1 MITRHNEPLAK
12 YSSFRTGGKAANII
26 FPESTEEFVTALRE
40 NPGAAVLG
48 NLSNTLVLDGGIDGT
63 VIITTKLNSV
73 SVNGNTV
80 TAAAGASLT
89 SVAVAARDASLAGCE
104 FLYGIPG
111 TVGGGVFMNAGAY
124 GGEIADIIE
133 NAVVFTPDGKV
144 TTLSKDDLDLGYR
157 TSKLQSTRYIL
168 LSAAFSLQ
176 SGNKDAVTELANTI
190 GAIDDKQKEASD
202 TTAAWVTDYD
212 KKIKDFTDGV
222 SKEINGLDKLQGNAR
237 TSAINTVNAYANSI
251 IAQRGQAVS
260 AAQSLVDSVKN
271 VFNTSNIS
279 YNLPGAESKGIN
291 GYASGTLSAE
301 PGVALVGENG
311 PELIQFRGGETVYT
325 ADETKRIIGDI
336 DSRPLFMPPS
346 DTALPAAVQT
356 SSENSESVKKLSI
369 DINGTGAVSVKGKA
383 DKEEVVAV
391 MMEYLK
397 PVLMNIVAQEAF
409 EEGDDSYEI

>member
-12 YSSFRTGGKAANII
+12 YSSFRSRGKAANII

-176 SGNKDAVTELANTI
+176 SGNKEVISSAM
-190 GAIDDKQKEASD
+190 DDLMNRRM
-202 TTAAWVTDYD
+202 TTQP
-212 KKIKDFTDGV
+212 
-222 SKEINGLDKLQGNAR
+222 LDKPSCGSTFKRPAGNFAGKLISDCGLKGMSVGGAQVSEKHAGFIVNSGGA
-237 TSAINTVNAYANSI
+237 TSRDILDLVQLVKKTVFE
-251 IAQRGQAVS
+251 
-260 AAQSLVDSVKN
+260 K
-271 VFNTSNIS
+271 T
-279 YNLPGAESKGIN
+279 
-291 GYASGTLSAE
+291 
-301 PGVALVGENG
+301 GVLLE
-311 PELIQFRGGETVYT
+311 EEI
-325 ADETKRIIGDI
+325 RIIG
-336 DSRPLFMPPS
+336 R
-346 DTALPAAVQT
+346 
-356 SSENSESVKKLSI
+356 E
-369 DINGTGAVSVKGKA
+369 
-383 DKEEVVAV
+383 
-391 MMEYLK
+391 
-397 PVLMNIVAQEAF
+397 
-409 EEGDDSYEI
+409 

>member
-176 SGNKDAVTELANTI
+176 SGNKEVISSAM
-190 GAIDDKQKEASD
+190 DDLMNRRM
-202 TTAAWVTDYD
+202 TTQP
-212 KKIKDFTDGV
+212 
-222 SKEINGLDKLQGNAR
+222 LDKPSCGSTFKRPAGNFAGKLISDCGLKGMSGGGAQGSEKHAGFIVNSGGA
-237 TSAINTVNAYANSI
+237 TSRDILDLVQLVKKTVFE
-251 IAQRGQAVS
+251 
-260 AAQSLVDSVKN
+260 K
-271 VFNTSNIS
+271 T
-279 YNLPGAESKGIN
+279 
-291 GYASGTLSAE
+291 
-301 PGVALVGENG
+301 GVLLE
-311 PELIQFRGGETVYT
+311 EEI
-325 ADETKRIIGDI
+325 RIIG
-336 DSRPLFMPPS
+336 R
-346 DTALPAAVQT
+346 
-356 SSENSESVKKLSI
+356 E
-369 DINGTGAVSVKGKA
+369 
-383 DKEEVVAV
+383 
-391 MMEYLK
+391 
-397 PVLMNIVAQEAF
+397 
-409 EEGDDSYEI
+409 

>member
-63 VIITTKLNSV
+63 VILTTKLNSV

-144 TTLSKDDLDLGYR
+144 TTLSKGDLDLGYR

-176 SGNKDAVTELANTI
+176 SGNREVISSAM
-190 GAIDDKQKEASD
+190 DDLMNRRM
-202 TTAAWVTDYD
+202 TTQP
-212 KKIKDFTDGV
+212 
-222 SKEINGLDKLQGNAR
+222 LDKPSCGSTFKRPTGNFA
-237 TSAINTVNAYANSI
+237 
-251 IAQRGQAVS
+251 GK
-260 AAQSLVDSVKN
+260 L
-271 VFNTSNIS
+271 IS
-279 YNLPGAESKGIN
+279 DCGLKGISVGGAQVSEKHAGFIVN
-291 GYASGTLSAE
+291 SGGATSRDILDLVQLVKKTVFE
-301 PGVALVGENG
+301 KTGVLLE
-311 PELIQFRGGETVYT
+311 EEI
-325 ADETKRIIGDI
+325 RIIG
-336 DSRPLFMPPS
+336 R
-346 DTALPAAVQT
+346 
-356 SSENSESVKKLSI
+356 E
-369 DINGTGAVSVKGKA
+369 
-383 DKEEVVAV
+383 
-391 MMEYLK
+391 
-397 PVLMNIVAQEAF
+397 
-409 EEGDDSYEI
+409 

>member
-12 YSSFRTGGKAANII
+12 YSSFRTGGKVANII

-80 TAAAGASLT
+80 TAAAGALLT

-176 SGNKDAVTELANTI
+176 SGNKEVISSAM
-190 GAIDDKQKEASD
+190 DDLMNRRM
-202 TTAAWVTDYD
+202 TTQP
-212 KKIKDFTDGV
+212 
-222 SKEINGLDKLQGNAR
+222 LDKPSCGSTFKRPAGNFAGKLISDCGLKGMSVGGAQVSEKHAGFIVNSGGA
-237 TSAINTVNAYANSI
+237 TSRDILDLVQLVKKTVFE
-251 IAQRGQAVS
+251 
-260 AAQSLVDSVKN
+260 K
-271 VFNTSNIS
+271 T
-279 YNLPGAESKGIN
+279 
-291 GYASGTLSAE
+291 
-301 PGVALVGENG
+301 GVLLE
-311 PELIQFRGGETVYT
+311 EEI
-325 ADETKRIIGDI
+325 RIIG
-336 DSRPLFMPPS
+336 R
-346 DTALPAAVQT
+346 
-356 SSENSESVKKLSI
+356 E
-369 DINGTGAVSVKGKA
+369 
-383 DKEEVVAV
+383 
-391 MMEYLK
+391 
-397 PVLMNIVAQEAF
+397 
-409 EEGDDSYEI
+409 

>member
-73 SVNGNTV
+73 SVNGNNV

-133 NAVVFTPDGKV
+133 NTVVFTPDGKV

-176 SGNKDAVTELANTI
+176 SGNKEVISSAM
-190 GAIDDKQKEASD
+190 DDLMNRRM
-202 TTAAWVTDYD
+202 TTQP
-212 KKIKDFTDGV
+212 
-222 SKEINGLDKLQGNAR
+222 LDKPSCGSTFKRPAGNFAGKLISDCGLKGMSVGGAQVSEKHAGFIVNSGGA
-237 TSAINTVNAYANSI
+237 TSRDILDLVQLVKKTVFE
-251 IAQRGQAVS
+251 
-260 AAQSLVDSVKN
+260 K
-271 VFNTSNIS
+271 T
-279 YNLPGAESKGIN
+279 
-291 GYASGTLSAE
+291 
-301 PGVALVGENG
+301 GVLLE
-311 PELIQFRGGETVYT
+311 EEI
-325 ADETKRIIGDI
+325 RIIG
-336 DSRPLFMPPS
+336 R
-346 DTALPAAVQT
+346 
-356 SSENSESVKKLSI
+356 E
-369 DINGTGAVSVKGKA
+369 
-383 DKEEVVAV
+383 
-391 MMEYLK
+391 
-397 PVLMNIVAQEAF
+397 
-409 EEGDDSYEI
+409 

>member
-89 SVAVAARDASLAGCE
+89 SVPVAARDASLAGCE

-176 SGNKDAVTELANTI
+176 SGNKEVISSAM
-190 GAIDDKQKEASD
+190 DDLMNRRM
-202 TTAAWVTDYD
+202 TTQP
-212 KKIKDFTDGV
+212 
-222 SKEINGLDKLQGNAR
+222 LDKPSCGSTFKRPAGNFAGKLISDCGLKGMSVGGAQVSEKHAGFIVNSGGA
-237 TSAINTVNAYANSI
+237 TSRDILDLVQLVKKTVFE
-251 IAQRGQAVS
+251 
-260 AAQSLVDSVKN
+260 K
-271 VFNTSNIS
+271 T
-279 YNLPGAESKGIN
+279 
-291 GYASGTLSAE
+291 
-301 PGVALVGENG
+301 GVLLE
-311 PELIQFRGGETVYT
+311 EEI
-325 ADETKRIIGDI
+325 RIIG
-336 DSRPLFMPPS
+336 R
-346 DTALPAAVQT
+346 
-356 SSENSESVKKLSI
+356 E
-369 DINGTGAVSVKGKA
+369 
-383 DKEEVVAV
+383 
-391 MMEYLK
+391 
-397 PVLMNIVAQEAF
+397 
-409 EEGDDSYEI
+409 

>member
-144 TTLSKDDLDLGYR
+144 TTLSKGDLDLGYR

-176 SGNKDAVTELANTI
+176 SGNREVISSAM
-190 GAIDDKQKEASD
+190 DDLMNRRM
-202 TTAAWVTDYD
+202 TTQP
-212 KKIKDFTDGV
+212 
-222 SKEINGLDKLQGNAR
+222 LDKPSCGSTFKRPTGNFAGKLISDCGLKGMSVGGAQVSEKHAGFIVNSGGA
-237 TSAINTVNAYANSI
+237 TSRDILDLVQLVKKTVFE
-251 IAQRGQAVS
+251 
-260 AAQSLVDSVKN
+260 K
-271 VFNTSNIS
+271 T
-279 YNLPGAESKGIN
+279 
-291 GYASGTLSAE
+291 
-301 PGVALVGENG
+301 GVLLE
-311 PELIQFRGGETVYT
+311 EEI
-325 ADETKRIIGDI
+325 RIIG
-336 DSRPLFMPPS
+336 R
-346 DTALPAAVQT
+346 
-356 SSENSESVKKLSI
+356 E
-369 DINGTGAVSVKGKA
+369 
-383 DKEEVVAV
+383 
-391 MMEYLK
+391 
-397 PVLMNIVAQEAF
+397 
-409 EEGDDSYEI
+409 

>member
-176 SGNKDAVTELANTI
+176 SGNKEVI
-190 GAIDDKQKEASD
+190 SSAIDDLMNRRM
-202 TTAAWVTDYD
+202 TTQP
-212 KKIKDFTDGV
+212 
-222 SKEINGLDKLQGNAR
+222 LDKPSCGSTFKRPAGNFAGKLISDCGLKGMSVGGAQVSEKHAGFIVNSGGA
-237 TSAINTVNAYANSI
+237 TSRDILDLVQLVKKTVFE
-251 IAQRGQAVS
+251 
-260 AAQSLVDSVKN
+260 K
-271 VFNTSNIS
+271 T
-279 YNLPGAESKGIN
+279 
-291 GYASGTLSAE
+291 
-301 PGVALVGENG
+301 GVLLE
-311 PELIQFRGGETVYT
+311 EEI
-325 ADETKRIIGDI
+325 RIIG
-336 DSRPLFMPPS
+336 R
-346 DTALPAAVQT
+346 
-356 SSENSESVKKLSI
+356 E
-369 DINGTGAVSVKGKA
+369 
-383 DKEEVVAV
+383 
-391 MMEYLK
+391 
-397 PVLMNIVAQEAF
+397 
-409 EEGDDSYEI
+409 

>member
-176 SGNKDAVTELANTI
+176 SGNKEVISSAM
-190 GAIDDKQKEASD
+190 DDLMNRRM
-202 TTAAWVTDYD
+202 TTQP
-212 KKIKDFTDGV
+212 
-222 SKEINGLDKLQGNAR
+222 LDKPSCGSTFKRPAGNFAGKLISDCGLKGMSVGGAQVSEKHAGFIVNSGGA
-237 TSAINTVNAYANSI
+237 TSRDILDLVQLVKKTVFEKA
-251 IAQRGQAVS
+251 
-260 AAQSLVDSVKN
+260 
-271 VFNTSNIS
+271 
-279 YNLPGAESKGIN
+279 
-291 GYASGTLSAE
+291 
-301 PGVALVGENG
+301 GVLLE
-311 PELIQFRGGETVYT
+311 EEI
-325 ADETKRIIGDI
+325 RIIG
-336 DSRPLFMPPS
+336 R
-346 DTALPAAVQT
+346 
-356 SSENSESVKKLSI
+356 E
-369 DINGTGAVSVKGKA
+369 
-383 DKEEVVAV
+383 
-391 MMEYLK
+391 
-397 PVLMNIVAQEAF
+397 
-409 EEGDDSYEI
+409 

>member
-157 TSKLQSTRYIL
+157 TSKLQSTKYIL

-176 SGNKDAVTELANTI
+176 SGNKEVISSAM
-190 GAIDDKQKEASD
+190 DDLMNRRM
-202 TTAAWVTDYD
+202 TTQP
-212 KKIKDFTDGV
+212 
-222 SKEINGLDKLQGNAR
+222 LDKPSCGSTFKRPAGNFAGKLISDCGLKGMSVGGAQVSEKHAGFIVNSGGA
-237 TSAINTVNAYANSI
+237 TSRDILDLVQLVKKTVFE
-251 IAQRGQAVS
+251 
-260 AAQSLVDSVKN
+260 K
-271 VFNTSNIS
+271 T
-279 YNLPGAESKGIN
+279 
-291 GYASGTLSAE
+291 
-301 PGVALVGENG
+301 GVLLE
-311 PELIQFRGGETVYT
+311 EEI
-325 ADETKRIIGDI
+325 RIIG
-336 DSRPLFMPPS
+336 R
-346 DTALPAAVQT
+346 
-356 SSENSESVKKLSI
+356 E
-369 DINGTGAVSVKGKA
+369 
-383 DKEEVVAV
+383 
-391 MMEYLK
+391 
-397 PVLMNIVAQEAF
+397 
-409 EEGDDSYEI
+409 

>member
-1 MITRHNEPLAK
+1 LITRHNEPLAK

-176 SGNKDAVTELANTI
+176 SGNKEVISSAM
-190 GAIDDKQKEASD
+190 DDLMNRRM
-202 TTAAWVTDYD
+202 TTQP
-212 KKIKDFTDGV
+212 
-222 SKEINGLDKLQGNAR
+222 LDKPSCGSTFKRPAGNFAGKLISDCGLKGMSVGGAQVSEKHAGFIVNSGGA
-237 TSAINTVNAYANSI
+237 TSRDILDLVQLVKKTVFE
-251 IAQRGQAVS
+251 
-260 AAQSLVDSVKN
+260 K
-271 VFNTSNIS
+271 T
-279 YNLPGAESKGIN
+279 
-291 GYASGTLSAE
+291 
-301 PGVALVGENG
+301 GVLLE
-311 PELIQFRGGETVYT
+311 EEI
-325 ADETKRIIGDI
+325 RIIG
-336 DSRPLFMPPS
+336 R
-346 DTALPAAVQT
+346 
-356 SSENSESVKKLSI
+356 E
-369 DINGTGAVSVKGKA
+369 
-383 DKEEVVAV
+383 
-391 MMEYLK
+391 
-397 PVLMNIVAQEAF
+397 
-409 EEGDDSYEI
+409 

>member
-80 TAAAGASLT
+80 TTAAGASLT

-176 SGNKDAVTELANTI
+176 SGNKEVISSAM
-190 GAIDDKQKEASD
+190 DDLMNRRM
-202 TTAAWVTDYD
+202 TTQP
-212 KKIKDFTDGV
+212 
-222 SKEINGLDKLQGNAR
+222 LDKPSCGSTFKRPAGNFAGKLISDCGLKGMSVGGAQVSEKHAGFIVNSGGA
-237 TSAINTVNAYANSI
+237 TSRDILDLVQLVKKTVFE
-251 IAQRGQAVS
+251 
-260 AAQSLVDSVKN
+260 K
-271 VFNTSNIS
+271 T
-279 YNLPGAESKGIN
+279 
-291 GYASGTLSAE
+291 
-301 PGVALVGENG
+301 GVLLE
-311 PELIQFRGGETVYT
+311 EEI
-325 ADETKRIIGDI
+325 RIIG
-336 DSRPLFMPPS
+336 R
-346 DTALPAAVQT
+346 
-356 SSENSESVKKLSI
+356 E
-369 DINGTGAVSVKGKA
+369 
-383 DKEEVVAV
+383 
-391 MMEYLK
+391 
-397 PVLMNIVAQEAF
+397 
-409 EEGDDSYEI
+409 

>member
-26 FPESTEEFVTALRE
+26 FPESTEELVTALRE

-80 TAAAGASLT
+80 TAAAGASMT

-157 TSKLQSTRYIL
+157 TSKLQSTKYIL

-176 SGNKDAVTELANTI
+176 SGNKEVISSAM
-190 GAIDDKQKEASD
+190 DDLMNRRM
-202 TTAAWVTDYD
+202 TTQP
-212 KKIKDFTDGV
+212 
-222 SKEINGLDKLQGNAR
+222 LDKPSCGSTFKRPAGNFAGKLISDCGLKGMSVGGAQVSEKHAGFIVNSGGA
-237 TSAINTVNAYANSI
+237 TSRDILDLVQLVKKTVFE
-251 IAQRGQAVS
+251 
-260 AAQSLVDSVKN
+260 K
-271 VFNTSNIS
+271 T
-279 YNLPGAESKGIN
+279 
-291 GYASGTLSAE
+291 
-301 PGVALVGENG
+301 GVLLE
-311 PELIQFRGGETVYT
+311 EEI
-325 ADETKRIIGDI
+325 RIIG
-336 DSRPLFMPPS
+336 R
-346 DTALPAAVQT
+346 
-356 SSENSESVKKLSI
+356 E
-369 DINGTGAVSVKGKA
+369 
-383 DKEEVVAV
+383 
-391 MMEYLK
+391 
-397 PVLMNIVAQEAF
+397 
-409 EEGDDSYEI
+409 

>member
-176 SGNKDAVTELANTI
+176 SGNKEVISSAM
-190 GAIDDKQKEASD
+190 DDLMNRRM
-202 TTAAWVTDYD
+202 TTQP
-212 KKIKDFTDGV
+212 
-222 SKEINGLDKLQGNAR
+222 LDKPSCGSTFKRPAGNFAGKLISDCGLKGMPVGGAQVSEKHAGFIVNSGGA
-237 TSAINTVNAYANSI
+237 TSRDILDLVQLVKKTVFE
-251 IAQRGQAVS
+251 
-260 AAQSLVDSVKN
+260 K
-271 VFNTSNIS
+271 T
-279 YNLPGAESKGIN
+279 
-291 GYASGTLSAE
+291 
-301 PGVALVGENG
+301 GVLLE
-311 PELIQFRGGETVYT
+311 EEI
-325 ADETKRIIGDI
+325 RIIG
-336 DSRPLFMPPS
+336 R
-346 DTALPAAVQT
+346 
-356 SSENSESVKKLSI
+356 E
-369 DINGTGAVSVKGKA
+369 
-383 DKEEVVAV
+383 
-391 MMEYLK
+391 
-397 PVLMNIVAQEAF
+397 
-409 EEGDDSYEI
+409 

>member
-12 YSSFRTGGKAANII
+12 YSSFRTGGKAAKII

-48 NLSNTLVLDGGIDGT
+48 NLSNTLVLDGEIDET

-176 SGNKDAVTELANTI
+176 SGNKEVISSAM
-190 GAIDDKQKEASD
+190 DDLMNRRM
-202 TTAAWVTDYD
+202 TTQP
-212 KKIKDFTDGV
+212 
-222 SKEINGLDKLQGNAR
+222 LDKPSCGSTFKRPAGNFAGKLISDCGLKGMSVGGAQVSEKHAGFIVNSGGA
-237 TSAINTVNAYANSI
+237 TSRDILDLVQLVKKTVFE
-251 IAQRGQAVS
+251 
-260 AAQSLVDSVKN
+260 K
-271 VFNTSNIS
+271 T
-279 YNLPGAESKGIN
+279 
-291 GYASGTLSAE
+291 
-301 PGVALVGENG
+301 GVLLE
-311 PELIQFRGGETVYT
+311 EEI
-325 ADETKRIIGDI
+325 RIIG
-336 DSRPLFMPPS
+336 R
-346 DTALPAAVQT
+346 
-356 SSENSESVKKLSI
+356 E
-369 DINGTGAVSVKGKA
+369 
-383 DKEEVVAV
+383 
-391 MMEYLK
+391 
-397 PVLMNIVAQEAF
+397 
-409 EEGDDSYEI
+409 